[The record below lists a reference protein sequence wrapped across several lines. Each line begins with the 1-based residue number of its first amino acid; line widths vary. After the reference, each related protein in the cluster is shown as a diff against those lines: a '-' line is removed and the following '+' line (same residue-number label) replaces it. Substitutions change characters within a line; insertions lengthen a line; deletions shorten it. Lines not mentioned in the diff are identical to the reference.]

1 MATNHEVGSSNLSG
15 RAISSRLSK
24 YSSSRSANLLPLTA
38 ATQLTQRED
47 KHTGRSPEPSAGFSS
62 CTSISPSR
70 RSIHFSIP
78 SFSLLRRCRNGA
90 RKRGD
95 KHICHRRAFDHEAIF
110 VLRFAERGSKFTS
123 PMKMRVPSTES
134 VFDMQT
140 QLRTI
145 DRGLSGCR
153 ALPAG

>member
-38 ATQLTQRED
+38 ATQLAQRED
-47 KHTGRSPEPSAGFSS
+47 KHTGRSPEPSGFSS

-78 SFSLLRRCRNGA
+78 SFSLLRRRRNGA
-90 RKRGD
+90 RRQA
-95 KHICHRRAFDHEAIF
+95 HLPSPRFNHEAIF

-123 PMKMRVPSTES
+123 PMKMRDPSTER